1 MTPERWQAVGDLFE
15 QAVHLPAGDRTRL
28 VEEAAGGDEEL
39 RREVQ
44 SLLANHQAAAGGFV
58 QEQIKNALAAFV
70 EASVSGTQ
78 PTRVGPYRLVREL
91 GRGGMGTVFL
101 AERDDDQYLARVA
114 VKLVRPGM
122 DTDFILERFRRERQ
136 TLARL
141 QHPNISRLL
150 DGGTTDGGLP
160 YIVMEYIDGLW
171 LTDYAVTHR
180 LAIED
185 RLRLFIDVCS
195 AVDYAHRNF
204 VIHRDLKPG
213 NILVNADGVPKL
225 LDFGICKLLIV
236 EPGSASDTVAAP
248 MTPNYASPEQVRGE
262 PLTLL
267 SDIYSLGAVLY
278 ELLTGKC
285 PRQFATL
292 TPQAIE
298 RAVALNAIARPSAAA
313 DKALARGLAGDLD
326 NIVMRA
332 LDAEPP
338 RRYESAAQFAD
349 DLRRYLRHEPVQAR
363 PPTVRYRATKFAR
376 RNRLAIA
383 ATAAVFIALTG
394 GLAVS
399 TYESRIA
406 AARLQ
411 QIRSLSDTLVF
422 DVHDA
427 VRDLPGAT
435 KARQIIVQT
444 ALQYLD
450 SSANSVKGDPGAEK
464 ALAKAYRR
472 LGDVQGNVQTANLGD
487 PAGAQARYGQAVA
500 LLDDALRRTPGDVD
514 AITER
519 LILYSRLG
527 TLHAYTGQLRD
538 AVQTLQEGI
547 RFAGPVVAS
556 NDPELQKAL
565 AGVYLDSSDAR
576 RNLNDNAGALR
587 DATESLRL
595 YRRVAELRPSD
606 PTVRHALASG
616 YAAAGMAESGLN
628 QMREALAHF
637 RDGTTEMEKLVAA
650 EPHNVS
656 WNRDLMLAYGHIADA
671 LGNPGMVNVGDRAG
685 ALQAYRQAAAIGRK
699 LYESDRADQRAATD
713 YGIVLSRVETTMDDR
728 DPRAKLVVQQE
739 SIRVLEDAAK
749 INPGNVSVK
758 IYLALVNQH
767 LGDAFTA
774 AADVE
779 HAREAYLKSSA
790 AAESGLPTGHV
801 SLRTLFIQT
810 NKRLALNAVA
820 RGRRAE
826 ALDFGQRSLQAGENQ
841 PPGQGP
847 TRLAQRGLSAIGLT
861 YEALSRSRV
870 RDVDDGDRAAS
881 WLAKALDAWRATQS
895 EPGFG
900 GPHLREMREV
910 EEALTRVHSQAIE
923 HAASHGGSRR

>member
-1 MTPERWQAVGDLFE
+1 VTPERWQAVGDLFE
-15 QAVHLPAGDRTRL
+15 QAVHLPAGERTRL
-28 VEEAAGGDEEL
+28 VEQASGADEEL

-58 QEQIKNALAAFV
+58 QQQIKNALASFAA
-70 EASVSGTQ
+70 ASLLGTQ
-78 PTRVGPYRLVREL
+78 PVRVGPYRLVREL

-122 DTDFILERFRRERQ
+122 DTEFILERFRRERQ

-141 QHPNISRLL
+141 QHPHISRLL
-150 DGGTTDGGLP
+150 DGGTTDSGLP
-160 YIVMEYIDGLW
+160 YIVMEYIDGLR

-213 NILVNADGVPKL
+213 NILVTADRVPKL
-225 LDFGICKLLIV
+225 LDFGICKLLVV
-236 EPGSASDTVAAP
+236 EAGAASDTVAAP
-248 MTPNYASPEQVRGE
+248 MTPDYASPEQVRGE
-262 PLTLL
+262 PLTLV

-278 ELLTGKC
+278 ELLTGRC

-292 TPQAIE
+292 TPQAIA

-313 DKALARGLAGDLD
+313 GDRSLARELAGDLD

-332 LDAEPP
+332 LAAEPT

-349 DLRRYLRHEPVQAR
+349 DLRRYLRHEPVHAR
-363 PPTVRYRATKFAR
+363 PPTVRYRAAKFAR
-376 RNRLAIA
+376 RNRLALA
-383 ATAAVFIALTG
+383 GTAAVFVALSG

-399 TYESRIA
+399 TYEARIA

-411 QIRSLSDTLVF
+411 QIRSLADTLVF
-422 DVHDA
+422 EVHDA

-444 ALQYLD
+444 ALRYLD
-450 SSANSVKGDPGAEK
+450 SSANSVEGDPAAQK

-487 PAGAQARYGQAVA
+487 PAGAQARYRQAIA
-500 LLDDALRRTPGDVD
+500 LIDEVLHRAPGDSD

-519 LILYSRLG
+519 LLLYSRLG

-547 RFAGPVVAS
+547 RFAGRIAEA
-556 NDPELQKAL
+556 NDPDLQTAL

-595 YRRVAELRPSD
+595 YRRVAAVRQSD
-606 PTVRHALASG
+606 PAVRHALASG

-628 QMREALAHF
+628 QMREALVHF
-637 RDGTTEMEKLVAA
+637 RDGTAEMEKLVAA
-650 EPHNVS
+650 EPDNVS

-685 ALQAYRQAAAIGRK
+685 ALQAYRQAAVIGKK

-713 YGIVLSRVETTMDDR
+713 YGIVLSRVETMMDDR
-728 DPRAKLVVQQE
+728 DRRAKVAVQQE

-749 INPGNVSVK
+749 INPGNISVK

-774 AADVE
+774 AADIE
-779 HAREAYLKSSA
+779 RAREAYLKSSA
-790 AAESGLPTGHV
+790 AAESGLPSGHV

-826 ALDFGQRSLQAGENQ
+826 ALDFGQRSLHAGEELST
-841 PPGQGP
+841 GQGP
-847 TRLAQRGLSAIGLT
+847 TRLAQRGLSAIALT
-861 YEALSRSRV
+861 YEALLRSRV
-870 RDVDDGDRAAS
+870 REVDDRDRAAS
-881 WLAKALDAWRATQS
+881 WLGKALDAWRATQA

-900 GPHLREMREV
+900 EPHRREMREV
-910 EEALTRVHSQAIE
+910 EEALARVRSQPIE
-923 HAASHGGSRR
+923 HTARAGRAR